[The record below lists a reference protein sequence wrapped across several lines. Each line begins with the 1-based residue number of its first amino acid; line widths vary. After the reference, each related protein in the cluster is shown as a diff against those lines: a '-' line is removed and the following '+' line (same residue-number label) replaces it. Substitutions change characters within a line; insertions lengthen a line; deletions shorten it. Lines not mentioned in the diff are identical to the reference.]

1 MENVGGALASQ
12 ILAYSLGDDEAA
24 KKSGAE
30 IEEEVS
36 RGLQKLVDEAVAAFS
51 VNPMEDPDYKPE
63 DDLDLEVGTEGVND
77 AETTILHKFDD
88 EVDDREWREQL
99 VDALKHIQKIGK
111 LDGEAYAEIIC
122 STFYEV
128 NGEEPTVE
136 QLTNLYSRIRTDFG
150 NEAEEELEDESES
163 ESEAEIESESG
174 HEVESEGEEEMGL
187 DDEWEDVLE
196 HVRKIG
202 RKDGRS
208 LAHSICDLF
217 ADVNGSEPSL
227 EELHEVWQSI
237 QDGLAEEAQ
246 NVDETEDST
255 SIDVDSESD
264 WESASDE
271 EGAYDPNN
279 VADQVLAKRDAAE
292 DRKHEVEHFEQMVL
306 NTPMVTGKR
315 GGGVSWNMYFDES
328 ELNEEAENSNL
339 VKTVEGFK
347 MMNRREPTRLEV
359 HKMKLFLSVPN
370 ELMDGEEEMV
380 GTAIMLKSPML
391 TSKRGGG
398 ASWTVYF
405 DEARGSLKKAKRAF
419 LKMHRREPTTLE
431 LEQIRSFLA
440 VPKELDMDGDND
452 DDTDL
457 EREEKQKGPRTPS
470 KVLVSPVQD
479 KKTAK
484 RFNVYLEDSK
494 LSQKETEQIAVKW
507 FNRFN
512 KREPSK
518 EELAKIQA
526 FISKDA
532 DLMEHEFLVPVKS
545 LHFDAADD
553 DDADDDEKDIDPPA
567 DLKSKSTIKA
577 VTKKKKATGYTLNFE
592 DDEKC
597 QDGDEEEA
605 IKWFKRFNQREP
617 SKDERQQIQQFMKA
631 DDLKKAQQEQQ
642 DEDEDQQM
650 IDIE

>member
-1 MENVGGALASQ
+1 V
-12 ILAYSLGDDEAA
+12 AYSKGDDEAA
-24 KKSGAE
+24 KKSDAE
-30 IEEEVS
+30 IQEEVKQS
-36 RGLQKLVDEAVAAFS
+36 IQKMVDQAVDAFS
-51 VNPMEDPDYKPE
+51 VSPMEDPDYKPE
-63 DDLDLEVGTEGVND
+63 DEGMNEDVELVVVGQGYDIEVE
-77 AETTILHKFDD
+77 E
-88 EVDDREWREQL
+88 RPWREQL
-99 VDALKHIQKIGK
+99 LEALDQVRELGK
-111 LDGEAYAEIIC
+111 VDGEAFAEMVC
-122 STFYEV
+122 ETFYEL
-128 NGEEPTVE
+128 NGSEPSFD

-150 NEAEEELEDESES
+150 DEAEEELEDESES
-163 ESEAEIESESG
+163 ESEAEIESDSEN
-174 HEVESEGEEEMGL
+174 EVESDSEEEVDFG
-187 DDEWEDVLE
+187 DEWEDVLE
-196 HVRKIG
+196 HVCKIG

-279 VADQVLAKRDAAE
+279 VADQMMAKKDASE

-315 GGGVSWNMYFDES
+315 GGGVSWSMYFDES

-347 MMNRREPTRLEV
+347 MMNGREPTRLEV

-370 ELMDGEEEMV
+370 ELMDAEEEIV
-380 GTAIMLKSPML
+380 GTSIMLKSPML
-391 TSKRGGG
+391 TSQRGGG

-419 LKMHRREPTTLE
+419 LKMNNREPTTFE
-431 LEQIRSFLA
+431 LQQLRSFLA

-457 EREEKQKGPRTPS
+457 EQKGARTPS

-532 DLMEHEFLVPVKS
+532 DLMEQEFLVPVKS
-545 LHFDAADD
+545 LNFDAADD
-553 DDADDDEKDIDPPA
+553 DEKDVDPSA
-567 DLKSKSTIKA
+567 YVKSTTKA
-577 VTKKKKATGYTLNFE
+577 VTKKKTATGYTLNFE
-592 DDEKC
+592 DDEK
-597 QDGDEEEA
+597 DGDEEEA
-605 IKWFKRFNQREP
+605 IQWFKRFNHREP
-617 SKDERQQIQQFMKA
+617 SKEERQQIQQFMKA
-631 DDLKKAQQEQQ
+631 DDLEKAEQEQD
-642 DEDEDQQM
+642 DEEM